1 MCRWLA
7 GHAATP
13 GALVGDAACGLYHIG
28 GTLLFVARVQVTVD
42 PELEAALSEF
52 GAGAPRSKAIRDL
65 AVSGA
70 EALRTDR
77 ERRGEALEALRRIAV
92 GEDQGFDPAVS
103 EALHRER
110 A

>member
-1 MCRWLA
+1 MFRCLA

-13 GALVGDAACGLYHIG
+13 VPSSETAECGLYHIG
-28 GTLLFVARVQVTVD
+28 GTLLLVARVQVTVD
-42 PELEAALSEF
+42 PELEVALSEF
-52 GAGAPRSKAIRDL
+52 GAGAPRSKVIRDL
-65 AVSGA
+65 AVRGA